1 MQGTR
6 HRDFFC
12 PQKSKFLFQFCPQST
27 QSLRHFFFKLAL
39 AKRKNSWHNS
49 ASRVVRDT
57 KWEAGLAQL
66 VEQRIRNAK
75 VGSSSLLT
83 GTILKTRSVERVFC
97 FQTRPSPTDA
107 SCRFMLGLSADYFR
121 FLS

>member
-1 MQGTR
+1 MGK
-6 HRDFFC
+6 FF
-12 PQKSKFLFQFCPQST
+12 PLALDKRSGSIDWT
-27 QSLRHFFFKLAL
+27 GVIFFKLAL

>member
-12 PQKSKFLFQFCPQST
+12 PQKIKIPFSVLST
-27 QSLRHFFFKLAL
+27 VNTIASSFFFKLAL

-83 GTILKTRSVERVFC
+83 GTILKTRSVERVFL
-97 FQTRPSPTDA
+97 FSDQVLP
-107 SCRFMLGLSADYFR
+107 CRRLLSVYVR
-121 FLS
+121 LIS

>member
-12 PQKSKFLFQFCPQST
+12 PQKIKIPFSVLST
-27 QSLRHFFFKLAL
+27 VNTIASSFFKLAL

-97 FQTRPSPTDA
+97 FQTRPSPADA
-107 SCRFMLGLSADYFR
+107 SCRFMLGLSADYLR